1 MAQPSV
7 VIIGGGLAGL
17 SAGCYARAS
26 GFHTQIVEH
35 HALGGVCTAWQRGPY
50 VIDGCIQW
58 LTGGPFARVYEELG
72 ILDQLALRPIR
83 HFTRLQDRAADV
95 VIDVTADLGALQ
107 ARLTSYFPADAN
119 EIERLVN
126 GARQIGD
133 LSPMLEQAHDLFTW
147 RDGLKYLWQMRHE
160 LAAAAHFRKPLAQY
174 AEDHLSSL
182 ELRQLLMLLAPPEA
196 PALFLLL
203 MLGYLERGWLSRP
216 VGGSAAFRDAL
227 IRTYGR
233 LRGETRVGATV
244 EEILVK
250 DNRACGVRLADGSW
264 IEADAVISTSSAP
277 ETVFHLL
284 GGRYDATAT
293 EERLRTWT
301 LFSPIVLASFGVAL
315 PLREL
320 PQMMVLDGVVPFEL
334 GGVRNSRLSLRI
346 CNEDDGFAP
355 AGHSVVQAIGRT
367 DYAWW
372 ARLGARYPAEKE
384 RAGKILLEAIERCL
398 PGVEAACR
406 MSDVATP
413 LGYWTTARSWR
424 GAYEGWMPSEGSL
437 LASSLPHRLPSL
449 AGMYLAGQWVEPG
462 GGVPLACASG
472 RKAVQVL
479 CADRGVP
486 FVIPPRAPHTA

>member
-26 GFHTQIVEH
+26 GFHVQIVEH
-35 HALGGVCTAWQRGPY
+35 YALGGVCTAWQRGPY

-72 ILDQLALRPIR
+72 ILDQVALRPID

-95 VIDVTADLGALQ
+95 TIDVTADLDALR
-107 ARLTSYFPADAN
+107 ARLTSAFPVDAD
-119 EIERLVN
+119 EIDRLVN
-126 GARQIGD
+126 GARQIAD
-133 LSPMLEQAHDLFTW
+133 LSPMLEQAPELSTW
-147 RDGLKYLWQMRHE
+147 RDGLKYLWHMRHE
-160 LAAAAHFRKPLAQY
+160 LSTATHFRKPLGQY
-174 AEDHLSSL
+174 AEDHLSNP
-182 ELRQLLMLLAPPEA
+182 ELRRLLTMLTPPEA

-244 EEILVK
+244 EEILVN
-250 DNRACGVRLADGSW
+250 DNRARGVRLADGSW

-284 GGRYDATAT
+284 GGRYDAMAAD
-293 EERLRTWT
+293 ERLQTWK
-301 LFSPIVLASFGVAL
+301 LFPPIVLASFGIAL

-320 PQMMVLDGVVPFEL
+320 PQMLVIDNVSPFEL

-346 CNEDDGFAP
+346 CNEGDGFAP
-355 AGHSVVQAIGRT
+355 PGHSVVQAIGRT
-367 DYAWW
+367 DYGWW
-372 ARLGARYPAEKE
+372 ARLGARHVAEKE
-384 RAGKILLEAIERCL
+384 RAGHILLEAIERCL

-406 MSDVATP
+406 MTDVATP

-424 GAYEGWMPSEGSL
+424 GAYEGWMPSSGSL
-437 LASSLPHRLPSL
+437 LASSLPHRLPGL
-449 AGMYLAGQWVEPG
+449 PGMYMAGQWVEPG

-486 FVIPPRAPHTA
+486 FVIPPRATHGV